1 MPRWVTNILMV
12 LLVIGL
18 PPFIALSNIP
28 IFLNPAWLDYE
39 YSKPYVPKSERF
51 NDKDR
56 RYYATESIEF
66 ERGNR
71 TFEQFQNMGVYNE
84 RELNHMVDVRVLLAQ
99 LSTLYT
105 MDGILL
111 AVILLVLASVPA
123 TRLVAARG
131 VFSGGLLTIFLF
143 VAIGVFM
150 ATAFDAFFTQFHY
163 VFFQGVSGFFL
174 ATDSLIQFYPEQFWS
189 DTFLAVAGVILLE
202 SIVVTLVGWWG
213 LRRATRQL

>member
-1 MPRWVTNILMV
+1 MPRWVTNLLMG
-12 LLVIGL
+12 LLVVGL
-18 PPFIALSNIP
+18 PPFIALSNLP

-39 YSKPYVPKSERF
+39 YSKPDVPKAERF

-71 TFEQFQNMGVYNE
+71 TFEQFQGLGVYTE

-111 AVILLVLASVPA
+111 AVLLLVLASVPA
-123 TRLVAARG
+123 TRVLAARG
-131 VFSGGLLTIFLF
+131 VFSGGLLTILLF
-143 VAIGVFM
+143 VSIGLFM

-174 ATDSLIQFYPEQFWS
+174 FTDSLIQFYPEQFWN
-189 DTFLAVAGVILLE
+189 DTFMAVAGIILVE
-202 SIVVTLVGWWG
+202 SIAVTLVGWWWQ
-213 LRRATRQL
+213 RRASKS

>member
-18 PPFIALSNIP
+18 PPFVALSNIP

-39 YSKPYVPKSERF
+39 YSQPGFPKAQSF
-51 NDKDR
+51 NDQER
-56 RYYATESIEF
+56 RQYAVESIEF

-71 TFEQFQNMGVYNE
+71 TFEQFQSMGVYNE

-123 TRLVAARG
+123 TRILAARG
-131 VFSGGLLTIFLF
+131 IFAGGLLTILLF
-143 VAIGVFM
+143 VSIGLFM
-150 ATAFDAFFTQFHY
+150 ATAFDYFFTEFHY

-174 ATDSLIQFYPEQFWS
+174 PTDSLIQFYPERFWN
-189 DTFLAVAGVILLE
+189 DTFLAVAIVILVEAL
-202 SIVVTLVGWWG
+202 IVTIVGWWG
-213 LRRATRQL
+213 IRRASRA

>member
-1 MPRWVTNILMV
+1 MPRWVANILLV
-12 LLVIGL
+12 LLVVGI
-18 PPFIALSNIP
+18 PPFIALSNTP

-39 YSKPYVPKSERF
+39 YGKQEVPKSERF

-71 TFEQFQNMGVYNE
+71 TFEQLQSMGVYNE

-123 TRLVAARG
+123 TRVLAARG
-131 VFSGGLLTIFLF
+131 VFTGGLLTLLLF
-143 VAIGVFM
+143 VSIGVFM
-150 ATAFDAFFTQFHY
+150 ATAFDAFFTEFHY
-163 VFFQGVSGFFL
+163 VFFEGVSGFFL

-189 DTFLAVAGVILLE
+189 DTFLAIAGVILVE
-202 SIVVTLVGWWG
+202 SIAVAVVGWLW
-213 LRRATRQL
+213 LRRASHV